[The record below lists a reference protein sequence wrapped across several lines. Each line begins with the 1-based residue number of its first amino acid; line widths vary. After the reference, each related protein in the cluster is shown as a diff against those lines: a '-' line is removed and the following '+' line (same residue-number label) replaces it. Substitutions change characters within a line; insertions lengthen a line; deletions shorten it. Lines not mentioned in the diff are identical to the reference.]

1 MARNENLYIGVI
13 RYDMYLMLLPE
24 SLESVIFEV
33 YFNLSIIGSK
43 NLLSRLNRFGLN
55 GRCRRKGVRKRV

>member
-43 NLLSRLNRFGLN
+43 NLLSCLNLFGLN
-55 GRCRRKGVRKRV
+55 GRCRRKGVNKRV